1 MLEKD
6 IENKFVR
13 YAKKQGCLA
22 LKWNSPSTRFVP
34 DRIVFCPGGTVF
46 FIEFKTA
53 TGTLSPGQ
61 RRMIY
66 RLHKFGFTAE
76 VCRSFE
82 QAKEL
87 LDHTLSLQ
95 EKNILDEFSAL

>member
-22 LKWNSPSTRFVP
+22 LKWSSPSTRFVP
-34 DRIVFCPGGTVF
+34 DRIIFCPGGIIF

-61 RRMIY
+61 TRMIH
-66 RLHKFGFTAE
+66 RLINLGFKVE

-82 QAKEL
+82 QAKDL
-87 LDHTLSLQ
+87 LDYVLSP
-95 EKNILDEFSAL
+95 

>member
-1 MLEKD
+1 MAILEKD
-6 IENKFVR
+6 IENKFVK

-34 DRIVFCPGGTVF
+34 DRIIFCPSGIVF

-53 TGTLSPGQ
+53 TGTVSPGQ

-66 RLHKFGFTAE
+66 RLQEFGFTVE
-76 VCRSFE
+76 ICRSFE
-82 QAKEL
+82 QARDL
-87 LDHTLSLQ
+87 LDSILTPQ
-95 EKNILDEFSAL
+95 EKNILDEF